1 MEDFPIARLFRQS
14 PLNSIWEGSGNVIA
28 LDIIT
33 RAHRSL
39 PVLMDLVRSA
49 KGRQL
54 KPFDEYVDRLDAMG
68 ERATYCTCLYY
79 HHNHMLPTHSSIHD
93 AFHTPMSCHAS
104 TVSQLVN
111 APQSSINSTYNQQSA
126 RWMVD
131 QLAVSLQAALL
142 ILHGDPVVAELYVRS
157 RLPSCPP
164 PPPPPDHHHHHGKGV
179 PSTTIRGVTYG
190 GTMVYEEQHCAH
202 LIERS
207 MPVFMTS

>member
-1 MEDFPIARLFRQS
+1 MP
-14 PLNSIWEGSGNVIA
+14 
-28 LDIIT
+28 
-33 RAHRSL
+33 
-39 PVLMDLVRSA
+39 
-49 KGRQL
+49 
-54 KPFDEYVDRLDAMG
+54 
-68 ERATYCTCLYY
+68 
-79 HHNHMLPTHSSIHD
+79 
-93 AFHTPMSCHAS
+93 PMSCHVS

-142 ILHGDPVVAELYVRS
+142 ILHGDPIVAELYVRS
-157 RLPSCPP
+157 RLPSCS
-164 PPPPPDHHHHHGKGV
+164 PPDHHHHHHYGSSSGV

>member
-1 MEDFPIARLFRQS
+1 MPREDS
-14 PLNSIWEGSGNVIA
+14 SSHSMSMSIDWTPWVRGLPTVHVYT
-28 LDIIT
+28 IIT
-33 RAHRSL
+33 I
-39 PVLMDLVRSA
+39 
-49 KGRQL
+49 
-54 KPFDEYVDRLDAMG
+54 
-68 ERATYCTCLYY
+68 TCY
-79 HHNHMLPTHSSIHD
+79 LPTPLS
-93 AFHTPMSCHAS
+93 TMPPMSCHAS

-142 ILHGDPVVAELYVRS
+142 ILHGDHIVAELYVRS
-157 RLPSCPP
+157 RLPSCS
-164 PPPPPDHHHHHGKGV
+164 PPDHHHHHGSGV

-190 GTMVYEEQHCAH
+190 GTMVFEEQHCAH